1 MCLVKWRSS
10 LVTLKKF
17 QCPDGTKA
25 RVEWVEERMGGE
37 EVKTMNIDIIF
48 KFYYKGEQRNRLI
61 ARGVHKDK

>member
-1 MCLVKWRSS
+1 M
-10 LVTLKKF
+10 
-17 QCPDGTKA
+17 
-25 RVEWVEERMGGE
+25 EWVEERMGGE